1 LRAKV
6 PVERQTRFRIGGVS
20 KPLTSA
26 GLALLVEQ
34 GRLDLDAP
42 VQKYIPAFPDKGV
55 LITPRMLAGHLSGI
69 RNYRGTESMTNPPA
83 PNLRAGLKVFE
94 NDPLE
99 SAPGIKFSYAS
110 YNWNLLGAIMETAAN
125 QDFLTFMSDHVIQ
138 PLGLHDTV
146 PDRSDQCVP
155 RRARCYEVGPSGEFL
170 FAPRRDFS
178 SLWPSG
184 GYLSTAEDLVR
195 FGSSLMQP
203 GFLKAS
209 SLKLLFTSQNT
220 VTNQPTQYGLGW
232 MTLGGLRLHGGDT
245 LRRHRHIVD
254 PSPPPGPSWHSPS
267 IAARFFFVME
277 SPADECRPTVPV
289 SSSKK

>member
-1 LRAKV
+1 MPPTIGICSAPLWKL
-6 PVERQTRFRIGGVS
+6 PPTRTFLPSCPIMSSSLSDCTTQFRTAPITAS
-20 KPLTSA
+20 
-26 GLALLVEQ
+26 LV
-34 GRLDLDAP
+34 AP
-42 VQKYIPAFPDKGV
+42 VVMRSVLPANSSSLPAGISAAYGHPVDIFP
-55 LITPRMLAGHLSGI
+55 
-69 RNYRGTESMTNPPA
+69 
-83 PNLRAGLKVFE
+83 
-94 NDPLE
+94 
-99 SAPGIKFSYAS
+99 
-110 YNWNLLGAIMETAAN
+110 
-125 QDFLTFMSDHVIQ
+125 
-138 PLGLHDTV
+138 
-146 PDRSDQCVP
+146 P
-155 RRARCYEVGPSGEFL
+155 RRTF
-170 FAPRRDFS
+170 
-178 SLWPSG
+178 
-184 GYLSTAEDLVR
+184 VR